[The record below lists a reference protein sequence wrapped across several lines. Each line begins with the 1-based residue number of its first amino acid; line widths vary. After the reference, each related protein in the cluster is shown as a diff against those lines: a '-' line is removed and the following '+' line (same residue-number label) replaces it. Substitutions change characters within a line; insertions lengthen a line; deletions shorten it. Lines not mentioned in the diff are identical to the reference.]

1 MGMITFFV
9 FLLLEVALLI
19 WSISSKQE
27 HRRERAVIR
36 IASLVLF
43 VVLTFAGVY
52 KWGFQYVPLMAL
64 LIIQAGYSAV
74 YLIRASKVKSFSSPK
89 MILRC
94 VRNGLVLF
102 LVLVPAVIFPQYE
115 QPVISGTYEVLTTK
129 YTWIDNSRT
138 NEFVDESGGRKLTVD
153 FWYPDISASAK
164 LDGSSEDQTYPLVV
178 FSHGA
183 FGFSGSNY
191 STCAELASNGY
202 IVASISH
209 THQAFFTKDVDG
221 TITIADADFIDE
233 ASRINAVQDTGNDE
247 DIFNITSAWM
257 KLRTDDENFVIDQI
271 IKLNATTNEDRLL
284 PVVDIDRIGL
294 MGHSLGGATSA
305 QIGRER
311 GDIDAVVVLDGTML
325 GEEID
330 FNNGAVVLNSE
341 PYPVPLLN
349 IYAEDHYEN
358 AVKFD
363 GDGYNNFYATSNAIE
378 AYETVFTDA
387 GHLNFTDLPLFSPV
401 LAQALGTGTV
411 DEFDCISTMN
421 SVVLKFFDAYLK
433 GNGKPDIEKNY

>member
-64 LIIQAGYSAV
+64 MIIQAGYSAV

-138 NEFVDESGGRKLTVD
+138 NEFADESGGRKLTVD
-153 FWYPDISASAK
+153 FWYPDISASTK
-164 LDGSSEDQTYPLVV
+164 LMALQKIKLIRLLSSHTEP
-178 FSHGA
+178 
-183 FGFSGSNY
+183 
-191 STCAELASNGY
+191 LAS
-202 IVASISH
+202 VA
-209 THQAFFTKDVDG
+209 A
-221 TITIADADFIDE
+221 TIQLVLSLPPT
-233 ASRINAVQDTGNDE
+233 
-247 DIFNITSAWM
+247 
-257 KLRTDDENFVIDQI
+257 VI
-271 IKLNATTNEDRLL
+271 
-284 PVVDIDRIGL
+284 
-294 MGHSLGGATSA
+294 
-305 QIGRER
+305 
-311 GDIDAVVVLDGTML
+311 
-325 GEEID
+325 
-330 FNNGAVVLNSE
+330 
-341 PYPVPLLN
+341 
-349 IYAEDHYEN
+349 
-358 AVKFD
+358 
-363 GDGYNNFYATSNAIE
+363 
-378 AYETVFTDA
+378 
-387 GHLNFTDLPLFSPV
+387 
-401 LAQALGTGTV
+401 
-411 DEFDCISTMN
+411 
-421 SVVLKFFDAYLK
+421 
-433 GNGKPDIEKNY
+433 